1 MSNKI
6 VFSQVTEIFEP
17 NIYRSVIDEVI
28 AAIKP
33 EFDEYG
39 VSEDVLADLQ
49 HKWQSKVIASHVAEF
64 DSQPQQQPAQHH
76 PVYPPH
82 PMHMMQHHPHYPPPH
97 NPYVPSPQQS
107 PQVKA
112 EPMDNRYIL
121 SGPPGM
127 PPYALPPLPGPQ
139 LNGMKPNTYPGG
151 QQGVLSFPPHPSH
164 LARPL
169 ATPRPYVPPAQA
181 STPPVAPVAQQPAHS
196 VQPAQSTQARPAAS
210 KIPQG
215 DGPSSSD
222 SESLSPPP
230 SQSYAPRTSHPSLP
244 QPPQASTSQPS
255 QSSGTSHPGD
265 EAINSDL
272 DDSDTEGE
280 EDAEEGG
287 QGDTD
292 IVFCTY
298 DKVGRV
304 KNKWKCILKDG
315 MIHINGKDYLFT
327 KCTGEFEW

>member
-6 VFSQVTEIFEP
+6 VPVV
-17 NIYRSVIDEVI
+17 YRLVIDDVI

-49 HKWQSKVIASHVAEF
+49 HRWQSKVVASRVADFEPP
-64 DSQPQQQPAQHH
+64 PQQPTQHH

-82 PMHMMQHHPHYPPPH
+82 PIHVMQHHPHYPPPPH
-97 NPYVPSPQQS
+97 NPYVPPPQQAQS
-107 PQVKA
+107 PQVKS
-112 EPMDNRYIL
+112 EPVDNRYIL

-127 PPYALPPLPGPQ
+127 PTYALPPLPGPQ
-139 LNGMKPNTYPGG
+139 LNGMKPATYPGG
-151 QQGVLSFPPHPSH
+151 QQGILSFPPHPTH
-164 LARPL
+164 LSRSPA
-169 ATPRPYVPPAQA
+169 APRPYTASTSQSQSSPAQA
-181 STPPVAPVAQQPAHS
+181 TQTQQQGSSSQTTPPNQSRPSSAPQ
-196 VQPAQSTQARPAAS
+196 
-210 KIPQG
+210 KIPQA

-222 SESLSPPP
+222 SESPSPPP
-230 SQSYAPRTSHPSLP
+230 SQSYAPRPTHPSLP
-244 QPPQASTSQPS
+244 QPSQI
-255 QSSGTSHPGD
+255 SGTQADS

-315 MIHINGKDYLFT
+315 MIHVNGRDYLFA